1 MQPPQSLEAPSPPS
15 PAVQLRVG
23 VDVGTTSHHV
33 AIGVT
38 DGRRLEEFE
47 IAHTAAGFADFFRR
61 IERHAKR
68 LAAPV
73 AVTMEGYNGHAR
85 PLDSL
90 VRARGWQL
98 FNVNALKLARF
109 KEIFPAAAKTD
120 RIDTRK
126 TLELFQL
133 REHLPMAAGVL
144 QEVMPTPAENDLLKR
159 LARRRRRLVEERG
172 RLINALQ
179 ADLRATAPGLLQ
191 ITRFAGN
198 RWFLNFLTC
207 RKDIRTLA
215 RLQRASLLKLPAI
228 GNVYARRIQ
237 AWQHAACFG
246 PDVALVSGMIHQD
259 ASRIRELNA
268 QIDALEDAM
277 ARIAAD
283 SAIAR
288 QLASIPG
295 FGQVCSTE
303 LAGEIGT
310 IERFRS
316 EASLAL
322 YLGMATLD
330 NSSGKYRGSKP
341 PKHVNVRAKAAMMW
355 ALDHHR
361 KQVPQSQ
368 RYYEKKRAEGKKH
381 NQAIRALGR
390 QLCRVIFKMLTQQ
403 RPYRSDP

>member
-1 MQPPQSLEAPSPPS
+1 MQPPHLEDHSPPS

-33 AIGVT
+33 AIGLT

-73 AVTMEGYNGHAR
+73 AVAMEGYNGHAR

-98 FNVNALKLARF
+98 FNVNNLKLARF

-144 QEVMPTPAENDLLKR
+144 QEVMSTPAENDILKR

-179 ADLRATAPGLLQ
+179 ADLRATAPGLLE
-191 ITRFAGN
+191 ITHFVGN

-215 RLQRASLLKLPAI
+215 RVQRASVAEAAGDRHRLRQAYPGVAADRLLRPGCRSGQRHDPPGRHPDPRAERPGGRPGRGDGAHRRQLGNRPPA
-228 GNVYARRIQ
+228 GVDPRLRTGLQRRARRRNRHHRAVPQ
-237 AWQHAACFG
+237 RGQ
-246 PDVALVSGMIHQD
+246 PRAL
-259 ASRIRELNA
+259 SR
-268 QIDALEDAM
+268 DGD
-277 ARIAAD
+277 
-283 SAIAR
+283 AR
-288 QLASIPG
+288 Q
-295 FGQVCSTE
+295 
-303 LAGEIGT
+303 
-310 IERFRS
+310 
-316 EASLAL
+316 
-322 YLGMATLD
+322 
-330 NSSGKYRGSKP
+330 
-341 PKHVNVRAKAAMMW
+341 
-355 ALDHHR
+355 
-361 KQVPQSQ
+361 
-368 RYYEKKRAEGKKH
+368 
-381 NQAIRALGR
+381 
-390 QLCRVIFKMLTQQ
+390 
-403 RPYRSDP
+403 